1 MPANETD
8 AEPDANV
15 TDADGEAT
23 DAAATAAEEL
33 VKAAAD
39 AEGNATAANATG
51 GANASA
57 SNATKMVRVKV
68 EKERKRVHYT
78 TLKAEATPYGLT
90 LPMSE
95 GLVKA
100 AIQRNVELLE
110 AERTRA
116 YNAEAKN
123 MLEAFIIETR
133 SKVSYG

>member
-51 GANASA
+51 GANAS
-57 SNATKMVRVKV
+57 NATKMTRVKV

-78 TLKAEATPYGLT
+78 TLKAEATPFGRT

-100 AIQRNVELLE
+100 ALPSN
-110 AERTRA
+110 TRPTSPA
-116 YNAEAKN
+116 SASA
-123 MLEAFIIETR
+123 
-133 SKVSYG
+133 SPSPSS